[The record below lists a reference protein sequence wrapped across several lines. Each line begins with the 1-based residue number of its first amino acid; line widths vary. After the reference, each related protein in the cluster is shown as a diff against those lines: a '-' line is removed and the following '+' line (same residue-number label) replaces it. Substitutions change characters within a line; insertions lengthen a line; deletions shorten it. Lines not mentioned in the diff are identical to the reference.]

1 MSADSKP
8 SRGRLIFLS
17 QLYDPEPTFKGA
29 KFIDA
34 LQESGFDI
42 EVVTGFPNYPGGQV
56 YDGYSIKPVTR
67 EVLKNTNVTRLA
79 IYPSHDRNALKRML
93 CYFSFFVSS
102 FLYLTFRAKKADLI
116 YVSYPSLTA
125 GLAAVGA
132 KLFRRTPILLDV
144 QDMWPDSLGAT
155 GMVNSGY
162 FLKFVGGLCRFLY
175 RQVDHIVVQSEG
187 FRKLLIERGVPAEK
201 LSVILNWADE
211 SLIEP
216 SAILAKGFDR
226 KDQFRILFAGNLGTA
241 QGLDTIID
249 AAKIVSGSHDKVVFY
264 FLGSGL
270 ALEGLKAKAN
280 SLQLENVRFLPRV
293 TFDEARNYLA
303 AADCLLVHLNS
314 APLFKITIPSKTQ
327 AYMYAG
333 KPIIMA
339 VEGDAAELVLK
350 AGAGLTCLPG
360 NPVKLAEA
368 VVKLIDLGPKQRLAM
383 GKAGREYYDRE
394 LSMENHVRFL
404 LDVIATRFGPGS

>member
-1 MSADSKP
+1 MSAVPKSN
-8 SRGRLIFLS
+8 RGRLIFLS

-34 LQESGFDI
+34 LQKSGFDV
-42 EVVTGFPNYPGGQV
+42 EVVTGFPNYPGGHI
-56 YDGYSIKPVTR
+56 YDGYKIKPIAR
-67 EVLKNTNVTRLA
+67 EVLKNTEVTRLA

-93 CYFSFFVSS
+93 CYFSFFLSS
-102 FLYLTFRAKKADLI
+102 FLYLTFRAKKADVI

-155 GMVNSGY
+155 GMVNSGF
-162 FLKFVGGLCRFLY
+162 FLKLVGWLCRFLY
-175 RQVDHIVVQSEG
+175 RRVDHIVVQSEG
-187 FRKLLIERGVPAEK
+187 FRKLLIERGVPTEK

-211 SLIEP
+211 SDSES
-216 SAILAKGFDR
+216 SAVLVKGFDR
-226 KDQFRILFAGNLGTA
+226 EYPYRILFAGNLGTA
-241 QGLDTIID
+241 QGLDTVID
-249 AAKIVSGSHDKVVFY
+249 AAKIVSKSRDDVAFY
-264 FLGSGL
+264 FLGSGV
-270 ALEGLKAKAN
+270 ALEGLKAKADN
-280 SLQLENVRFLPRV
+280 LQLKNVRFLPRV
-293 TFDEARNYLA
+293 AFDEAPNYLA

-314 APLFKITIPSKTQ
+314 SPLFKITIPSKTQ

-339 VEGDAAELVLK
+339 VEGDAAELVRN
-350 AGAGLTCLPG
+350 AGAGLTCVPG
-360 NPVKLAEA
+360 NPVKLAE
-368 VVKLIDLGPKQRLAM
+368 VVIQMIDLGPKQRLLM
-383 GKAGREYYDRE
+383 GKAGRDYYDRE

-404 LDVIATRFGPGS
+404 LEIIATKFRLGT